1 MRIIAGDFRGRRLL
15 APRGHAIRPTGERA
29 REALFD
35 ILEHGAPPL
44 RGARFLDLFCGTGA
58 IGLEACSRGAA
69 AVVLVEH
76 DRAALKLA
84 EANIARLGAPA
95 NVRVMARDASRLGV
109 APHPFDLIF
118 LDPPYRSGLAGV
130 TLGALAQG
138 RLARSRCPRH
148 RRAWRHGRP
157 RSARRLHAGAR
168 APLRQRQVPVPAPC
182 ERRDRIRR
190 RHGRAGTLESNSR

>member
-15 APRGHAIRPTGERA
+15 AARGHAIRPTGERA

-69 AVVLVEH
+69 EVVLVEH

-84 EANIARLGAPA
+84 EANIADLGAPA
-95 NVRVMARDASRLGV
+95 NVRLWRATPADSASHRTLRS
-109 APHPFDLIF
+109 DL
-118 LDPPYRSGLAGV
+118 S
-130 TLGALAQG
+130 
-138 RLARSRCPRH
+138 
-148 RRAWRHGRP
+148 
-157 RSARRLHAGAR
+157 RSAVWLG
-168 APLRQRQVPVPAPC
+168 PG
-182 ERRDRIRR
+182 RRDP
-190 RHGRAGTLESNSR
+190 